1 LRDSALAEWREA
13 ARHLNGDAGK
23 LMAMGYKDEA
33 MRRIKGMIERASR
46 IDATLKLYD
55 LDGTSH
61 SGTPKLE
68 GGKANDMHWGKA
80 FWVLEQLRA
89 QEPEVLARYFRAKRQ
104 LAKPGALAR
113 MRPTR
118 PSRR

>member
-1 LRDSALAEWREA
+1 VA
-13 ARHLNGDAGK
+13 AD
-23 LMAMGYKDEA
+23 
-33 MRRIKGMIERASR
+33 
-46 IDATLKLYD
+46 DATVRVLETATGKEISKVKELFAD
-55 LDGTSH
+55 
-61 SGTPKLE
+61 TPWRKE
-68 GGKANDMHWGKA
+68 REIGKA

-118 PSRR
+118 PSRC